1 MLSSDFCSFGREE
14 RRESLREKYA
24 VNMNEEEEEE
34 EEEEFIED
42 LEDLGGGGGGGKGG
56 NVVGK
61 ITRELPN
68 QPKNGF
74 VFGGQ
79 NNIGTT
85 TTTRTTTKRIIT
97 LSRARKGYT

>member
-1 MLSSDFCSFGREE
+1 
-14 RRESLREKYA
+14 
-24 VNMNEEEEEE
+24 MNEEEEEEE

-42 LEDLGGGGGGGKGG
+42 LEDLGGGGGGKGKGG

-74 VFGGQ
+74 VFGGHRALIAATSSRRQ
-79 NNIGTT
+79 FIEL
-85 TTTRTTTKRIIT
+85 RY
-97 LSRARKGYT
+97 LSVRKMRMTSDAAM